1 MRRPRASMT
10 HRNAPTSDPVA
21 AKCEPSFLPDAT
33 PAHRRTAR
41 QWQHVGA
48 APSSRRWRDASIA
61 CDASSTSAA
70 AEAPAAAAKRRSD
83 RASAATTTSPAKS
96 IASGPVDATRS
107 LLATQLQCRARSRG
121 DGADDD
127 EADEEEPAAAAAA
140 PVPTRQS
147 SSRLAQHTASSASLP
162 KASPVTRAPMDRK
175 SSSAHSSIRGGNL
188 ASSAELALLSSSA
201 DASSLPSA
209 SLPPSL
215 RSGEHGSF
223 WSDCSHSSTASVSF
237 SMP

>member
-162 KASPVTRAPMDRK
+162 AARRD
-175 SSSAHSSIRGGNL
+175 H
-188 ASSAELALLSSSA
+188 
-201 DASSLPSA
+201 
-209 SLPPSL
+209 L
-215 RSGEHGSF
+215 RSIPIVRHAPLRRRRRAHAARGANHVPTLEHLPQVG
-223 WSDCSHSSTASVSF
+223 
-237 SMP
+237 